1 MTAPAPSLAARLG
14 LARLEFHG
22 QVTST
27 MDVAH
32 ALAAE
37 GAPAGTLVVAASQA
51 AGRGRGGKS
60 WISEPDAGLWCTL
73 IERPTDSGAVEVLAL
88 RVGLELATALASCV
102 DGRISLKWPNDLLV
116 ERRKLAGVLIE
127 ARWRGARP
135 DWVAIGVGI
144 NRRVPADLPATIAVR
159 PDVSR
164 EALLEAV
171 APALRRAASAIGP
184 LSAAELAAWK
194 ARDAAVGRRVTAPA
208 AGTVTGLAAT
218 GGLCIRG
225 DDGSDQRCQ
234 SGSLIFAD

>member
-14 LARLEFHG
+14 LARLEYHV

-37 GAPAGTLVVAASQA
+37 GAPAGTLVLAASQA
-51 AGRGRGGKS
+51 AGRGRGGKT

-73 IERPTDSGAVEVLAL
+73 IERPVDGGAVEVLSL
-88 RVGLELATALASCV
+88 RVGLELATALTSCV
-102 DGRISLKWPNDLLV
+102 DGRIMLKWPNDLLV
-116 ERRKLAGVLIE
+116 EGRKLAGVLIE

-144 NRRVPADLPATIAVR
+144 NRRVPGDAPATIAVR
-159 PDVSR
+159 QDVSR
-164 EALLEAV
+164 DALLEAV
-171 APALRRAASAIGP
+171 APALRRAASGLGP
-184 LSAAELAAWK
+184 LSAAELAAWD

-208 AGTVTGLAAT
+208 VGTVTGVSAT
-218 GGLCIRG
+218 GGICIRC
-225 DDGSDQRCQ
+225 DNGSDQLWQ